1 MKKII
6 GLALGCAFVFSNFAS
21 TVTAQ
26 GIIPETTTYDSNDQ
40 IVCQIPSGD
49 TAPDGRILYK
59 PNPAI
64 EKDIGAKIFCGS
76 VTLNDFPALIV
87 YLIQWVL
94 TLAGSIAVIMVMI
107 GGFQY
112 MLGGVTDDKERGKK
126 TIIYAL
132 GGLVVA
138 FMAWWIVELIQ
149 VWITS

>member
-6 GLALGCAFVFSNFAS
+6 GLALGCAFVLTNIITPAF
-21 TVTAQ
+21 AQ
-26 GIIPETTTYDSNDQ
+26 GIIPKTTEFNSNAE
-40 IVCQIPSGD
+40 IVCQV
-49 TAPDGRILYK
+49 PDGETPNGKAKYK
-59 PNPAI
+59 LNPDI
-64 EKDIGAKIFCGS
+64 ENDIGAKIFCGS
-76 VTLNDFPALIV
+76 VTLNDAPALVV

-94 TLAGSIAVIMVMI
+94 TLAGSIAVIMIMI

-132 GGLVVA
+132 GGLIVA